1 MIVMLLLFVKIPLVS
16 KINFKFYSSTI
27 VEFYFKEAI
36 NAMVVNSVT
45 LVLVSHV
52 LTKTNVQD
60 EFVTSLKILI
70 ASILKFG
77 LQLKGIPGDSILR
90 SRYRVGWRSVT
101 RDSLKYQVHFSYLT
115 CENRLQEAMSVIAET
130 TLIWTRVTL
139 ETVVGD
145 QSHERYIIYCI

>member
-1 MIVMLLLFVKIPLVS
+1 
-16 KINFKFYSSTI
+16 
-27 VEFYFKEAI
+27 
-36 NAMVVNSVT
+36 MVVNSVT

-77 LQLKGIPGDSILR
+77 LHVKDIPGDRTLQ
-90 SRYRVGWRSVT
+90 SRYRVGWLSVT
-101 RDSLKYQVHFSYLT
+101 RDSLKYEVHFSYLT

-145 QSHERYIIYCI
+145 QSHERYIK

>member
-1 MIVMLLLFVKIPLVS
+1 MS
-16 KINFKFYSSTI
+16 KINFNFYSSTI

-77 LQLKGIPGDSILR
+77 LQLKGIPGDSTLR
-90 SRYRVGWRSVT
+90 
-101 RDSLKYQVHFSYLT
+101 
-115 CENRLQEAMSVIAET
+115 
-130 TLIWTRVTL
+130 
-139 ETVVGD
+139 
-145 QSHERYIIYCI
+145 

>member
-1 MIVMLLLFVKIPLVS
+1 MIVMLLLFVKILLVS
-16 KINFKFYSSTI
+16 KMNFKFYLSTI

-36 NAMVVNSVT
+36 NAMVVSSVT

-77 LQLKGIPGDSILR
+77 LHVKGIPGDSTLR
-90 SRYRVGWRSVT
+90 
-101 RDSLKYQVHFSYLT
+101 
-115 CENRLQEAMSVIAET
+115 
-130 TLIWTRVTL
+130 
-139 ETVVGD
+139 
-145 QSHERYIIYCI
+145 